1 MPGVIFVR
9 QEVKTSPCSLNLS
22 DEMLETTLKESFNT
36 VLTFNHSLLYL
47 IRDVLLRKILQ
58 LVQQCMCKENIE
70 V

>member
-22 DEMLETTLKESFNT
+22 DEMLETSLKESFNT
-36 VLTFNHSLLYL
+36 VLTFNHSLLYM